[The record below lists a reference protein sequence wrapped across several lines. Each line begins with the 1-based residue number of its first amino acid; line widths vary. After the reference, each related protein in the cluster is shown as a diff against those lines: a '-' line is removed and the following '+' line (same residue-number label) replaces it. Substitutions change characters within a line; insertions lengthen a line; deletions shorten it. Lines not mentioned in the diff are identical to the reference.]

1 MIQEQSI
8 HSLDISELDLEE
20 VKSKKESFEEE
31 REVCEDGKGKEEPVV
46 DEHDEGK
53 QDVGKKPRVTIADE
67 NTFNKF
73 LDIMEIF

>member
-8 HSLDISELDLEE
+8 HSLDISEIDLEE
-20 VKSKKESFEEE
+20 DKIKKESFEAESE
-31 REVCEDGKGKEEPVV
+31 ASVDREIKEEPLV
-46 DEHDEGK
+46 DEDDEGK
-53 QDVGKKPRVTIADE
+53 PDVGRKPRVTIADE